1 MPQKVDALPGGSLG
15 DMEWDEYL
23 NGEVWNWSREEVEE
37 MGVKVESIRAV
48 AHVEGKKRDMIV
60 HTRLNDDGLFIQSAP
75 IAA

>member
-15 DMEWDEYL
+15 DMDWDEYL

-48 AHVEGKKRDMIV
+48 AHSKASEAGMKVR
-60 HTRLNDDGLFIQSAP
+60 TRLNDDGLFIQAVKV
-75 IAA
+75 

>member
-48 AHVEGKKRDMIV
+48 AHAKASEAGMKVR
-60 HTRLNDDGLFIQSAP
+60 TRLNDDGLFIQAVKV
-75 IAA
+75 

>member
-1 MPQKVDALPGGSLG
+1 MPQKVDHMPGGSLG
-15 DMEWDEYL
+15 TLPWDEYL
-23 NGEVWNWSREEVEE
+23 DGEVWNWSREEVEE

-60 HTRLNDDGLFIQSAP
+60 HTRLNDDGLFIQSVP